1 MTFIMDSVKKG
12 TIKVPWLAFK
22 KLKVLESLFGTLEF
36 SMSPQLNT
44 RVLHCTKDQHDI
56 RRVSRLVAPKPS
68 GEILKMYS
76 PLRRKKWMPFLSL
89 KGGSLFFRPRGEYI
103 FRDVI
108 LTDRKME
115 VTSLSWPMGAMSIH
129 GLDRMSLGDIW
140 WMLLESRS
148 GPRSG
153 RFPRRFTNF
162 FRM

>member
-12 TIKVPWLAFK
+12 TIKVPWLALK
-22 KLKVLESLFGTLEF
+22 KLKVLESLLGTLEF

-56 RRVSRLVAPKPS
+56 RRVSRLVAPKPP

-103 FRDVI
+103 FRCHINRQKNGSDFFKLANGGYVYPWLGSHVAWRYLVDVA
-108 LTDRKME
+108 R
-115 VTSLSWPMGAMSIH
+115 VTIGTSKRQIPSAFYQFL
-129 GLDRMSLGDIW
+129 
-140 WMLLESRS
+140 
-148 GPRSG
+148 
-153 RFPRRFTNF
+153 
-162 FRM
+162 